1 MFCSRPDLTSSR
13 DGGWRSDVPL
23 ETPPTPIVLRMRL
36 YRSEEKLFAG
46 SGSSSGTPNP
56 PRSSYLRLDCGWRA
70 TSHLDSAPHIEE
82 SKHVFI
88 HPPSLY
94 PRVSASTGFELE
106 STAPNPKLPPTPRL
120 APTVSGGDGS
130 EKRPQPSGPAGS
142 RRRTMQRPR
151 SQGQRLARARGGT
164 GDRAERQHG
173 GRTSRLA
180 PLAPLRLEKTPTEL
194 CAHPS
199 GHCSDRP
206 KGRRDPTRATE
217 GEKPNCIPTALP
229 ETTAAGPTTR
239 SSCLL
244 PVSPITA
251 VESLFPRS
259 DARIRDPWSRGRLH
273 GKWRVGNTVT
283 PAEKAYWPEYTQRT
297 RVRPE
302 SFRESFLEAARV
314 CRLE

>member
-1 MFCSRPDLTSSR
+1 MAARREPNHRGQLAVVDGRCNVLEAKGRDSRGPEGEPGKERRGST
-13 DGGWRSDVPL
+13 GGARLVSHLWPLSAWR
-23 ETPPTPIVLRMRL
+23 RR
-36 YRSEEKLFAG
+36 R
-46 SGSSSGTPNP
+46 
-56 PRSSYLRLDCGWRA
+56 RSS
-70 TSHLDSAPHIEE
+70 AP
-82 SKHVFI
+82 
-88 HPPSLY
+88 
-94 PRVSASTGFELE
+94 
-106 STAPNPKLPPTPRL
+106 
-120 APTVSGGDGS
+120 
-130 EKRPQPSGPAGS
+130 
-142 RRRTMQRPR
+142 
-151 SQGQRLARARGGT
+151 
-164 GDRAERQHG
+164 
-173 GRTSRLA
+173 
-180 PLAPLRLEKTPTEL
+180 
-194 CAHPS
+194 HPS

-206 KGRRDPTRATE
+206 KERRDPTRATE

-239 SSCLL
+239 SSCCL